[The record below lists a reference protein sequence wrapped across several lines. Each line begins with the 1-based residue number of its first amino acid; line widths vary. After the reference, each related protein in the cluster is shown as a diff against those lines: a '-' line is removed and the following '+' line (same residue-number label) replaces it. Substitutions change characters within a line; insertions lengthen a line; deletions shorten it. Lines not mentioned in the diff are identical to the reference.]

1 MINLLDKSTEL
12 NLSRSTILIVDD
24 QPMNIQIVDK
34 ILSNDYKLMAATSGD
49 LAIEVCNENPPD
61 LILLDVVMPNMSGIE
76 TCVILKQR
84 LATAE
89 IPIIFV
95 TSCDRQDEENDCWE
109 NGGVDFIN
117 KPINPTTLK
126 NRVKAHLT
134 LKYQRDMLNGLVY
147 IDYLTEIYNRRYF
160 EEHISRLESNA
171 NREKKDMALVLVDL
185 DYFKTFNQEYGDI
198 RGDKALKEVAQSIQS
213 SIMRPTDFVARLGG
227 GIFAVVLPN
236 TDLSGALSV
245 AIKVKRAVFS
255 NQIPHPQSPFKY
267 LSVSIGIST
276 VFTAQ
281 EQMVTLI
288 DHAEYY
294 LYQAKENGRHVCKHP
309 KLT

>member
-1 MINLLDKSTEL
+1 MINLLEKNTEL

-49 LAIEVCNENPPD
+49 QAIEVCNRNPPD

-95 TSCDRQDEENDCWE
+95 TSCDHQDEENDCWE

-134 LKYQRDMLNGLVY
+134 LKYQMDMLNGLVY
-147 IDYLTEIYNRRYF
+147 VDYLTEIYNRRYF

-198 RGDKALKEVAQSIQS
+198 RGDKALKEVAQSIEN
-213 SIMRPTDFVARLGG
+213 SIMRPIDFVARLGG

-245 AIKVKRAVFS
+245 AIKVKRAVFA

-267 LSVSIGIST
+267 LSASLGIST

-288 DHAEYY
+288 DHAEHY